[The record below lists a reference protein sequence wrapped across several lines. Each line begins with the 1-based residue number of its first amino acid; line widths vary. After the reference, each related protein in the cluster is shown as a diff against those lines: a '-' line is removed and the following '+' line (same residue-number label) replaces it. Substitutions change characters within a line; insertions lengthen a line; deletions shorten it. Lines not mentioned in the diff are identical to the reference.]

1 MLVPS
6 LGGMVPSTE
15 ARMQEIEEEI
25 RRTPYNKATQKHLGV
40 LRAKLAKLREEAAR
54 PKGPRREGAGVR
66 KAGDGTVALTG
77 YPSVGKSTLLNV
89 ITEASSQVGEYDF
102 TTLRAV
108 PGMLAHRGAKIQLLD
123 LPGLAEGAARG
134 RGRGREVLS
143 QARIADLLLL
153 IVDVERADPG
163 PLLRE
168 LYDGGLRLN
177 ETPPRVSVHRTDRGG
192 LTVAFSV
199 RQTRLDE
206 ETVRAVAREWGLL
219 NGEIVLQEDLDL
231 ERLVDC
237 FAANRVYVPA
247 ILVLNKIDLITGKA
261 LARLRQDL
269 TGWTVVPISAKEE
282 DGIEALIE
290 TVYARLSF
298 IRVYLRPRG
307 QKEASETPVILRAG
321 ATVEAVCRLLHG
333 KFIERFRH
341 AEVSG
346 PSARF
351 PGQRVGLDHTLQ
363 DGDVLSIAT
372 RPG

>member
-15 ARMQEIEEEI
+15 ARIQEIEEEI

-54 PKGPRREGAGVR
+54 PKGPRQDGTGVR

-108 PGMLAHRGAKIQLLD
+108 PGMLAHRGARIQLLD

-153 IVDVERADPG
+153 MVDVERADPD

-177 ETPPRVSVHRTDRGG
+177 EAPPRVSVHRTDRGG

-199 RQTRLDE
+199 LQTHLDE

-261 LARLRQDL
+261 LERLRQDL
-269 TGWTVVPISAKEE
+269 KGWTVVPISAKEE
-282 DGIEALIE
+282 DGIGALIE
-290 TVYARLSF
+290 TVYERLSF

-307 QKEASETPVILRAG
+307 QKDASEAPVILRAG
-321 ATVEAVCRLLHG
+321 ATVEEVCRLLHG
-333 KFIERFRH
+333 KFVERFRH

-351 PGQRVGLDHTLQ
+351 RGQRVGLNHTLQ
-363 DGDVLSIAT
+363 DGDVLTIAT